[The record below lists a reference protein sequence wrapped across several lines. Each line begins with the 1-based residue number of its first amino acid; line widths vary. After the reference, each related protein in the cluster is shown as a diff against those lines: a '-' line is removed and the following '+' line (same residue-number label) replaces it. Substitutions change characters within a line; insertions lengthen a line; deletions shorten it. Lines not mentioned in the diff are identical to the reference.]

1 LSASTSHGKAG
12 AGKIIITVMNIL
24 LYILFI
30 VICIVFQYSE
40 DRSTPVC
47 PGREQLKT
55 NDQTQRVIS
64 IIYAAFISALSLG
77 IAIGFAVFGSRIVQS
92 FNASQSTGNLKKTT
106 AKVKASLVV
115 CFLLLLTDF
124 FFSHM

>member
-1 LSASTSHGKAG
+1 VALSASASRGKAG
-12 AGKIIITVMNIL
+12 TGKIIITVMNIL

-92 FNASQSTGNLKKTT
+92 FSVSQSTGSLKKTT
-106 AKVKASLVV
+106 AKVKTWFI
-115 CFLLLLTDF
+115 FLLLLTDLF
-124 FFSHM
+124 TI